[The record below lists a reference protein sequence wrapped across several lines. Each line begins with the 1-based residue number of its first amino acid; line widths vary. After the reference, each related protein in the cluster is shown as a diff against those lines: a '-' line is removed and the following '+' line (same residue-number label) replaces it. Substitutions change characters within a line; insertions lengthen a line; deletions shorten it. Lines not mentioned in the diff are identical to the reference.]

1 MFASAAIARMVAR
14 SNPDSANRCRAA
26 ARITA
31 LVSAEDLR
39 MPTSVGQQVLT
50 WRRNARIVDA
60 NKRWHS
66 EEGDKM
72 YDTDVLI
79 VGAGPSGL
87 TLAASLVKKG
97 VATTVVD
104 RQPAGANT
112 SRAAV
117 VNARTL
123 EVLEDLDV
131 ARRLVKEGIKA
142 PRFSIRDRARTLI
155 PIDFSELP
163 TDYPY
168 SLMVPQSTTEKLLLD
183 RLVELG
189 GSVLRPKTL
198 SSITQ
203 DADGVTATFDDG
215 DTIRARYAVGA
226 DGIHSTVREQ
236 AGIGFEGGAYGESF
250 MLADVRL
257 TGEVPLDEVILFW
270 AKEGLTVVAPLPGD
284 IFRIVAPV
292 ADAPEE
298 PSALYVQ
305 QILDSR
311 GPGAGRMV
319 VTDVIWGSRF
329 RIHHRVADTYRTGRL
344 LLSGD
349 AAHVHSPAGGQG
361 MNLGI
366 QDAVAL
372 ADALAGVLGGAP
384 ESTLDD
390 YSAARRPIAQQVVEM
405 TDRLTRLATLPRAA
419 RPVRNAA
426 IGMAGRIPAVR
437 RALAMRLSGLV
448 YR

>member
-1 MFASAAIARMVAR
+1 
-14 SNPDSANRCRAA
+14 
-26 ARITA
+26 
-31 LVSAEDLR
+31 
-39 MPTSVGQQVLT
+39 
-50 WRRNARIVDA
+50 
-60 NKRWHS
+60 
-66 EEGDKM
+66 M
-72 YDTDVLI
+72 YDTDVLV

-97 VATTVVD
+97 IATTVVD

-131 ARRLVKEGIKA
+131 ARRLVKEGIQA
-142 PRFSIRDRARTLI
+142 PRFSIRDRGRTLI

-189 GSVLRPKTL
+189 GSVIRPKTL

-215 DTIRARYAVGA
+215 DVIRARYAVGA

-236 AGIGFEGGAYGESF
+236 AGIGFEGGVYDESF

-257 TGEVPLDEVILFW
+257 SGEAPHDEVILFW
-270 AKEGLTVVAPLPGD
+270 AKAGLTVVAPLPGD

-298 PSALYVQ
+298 PSAAFVQ

-319 VTDVIWGSRF
+319 VTDVIWGTRF
-329 RIHHRVADTYRTGRL
+329 RIHHRVADTYRAGRL

-390 YSAARRPIAQQVVEM
+390 YSAAHRPIAQQVVEM

-419 RPVRNAA
+419 RPLRNAV
-426 IGMAGRIPAVR
+426 IGLAGRVPSVR

>member
-1 MFASAAIARMVAR
+1 M
-14 SNPDSANRCRAA
+14 N
-26 ARITA
+26 
-31 LVSAEDLR
+31 
-39 MPTSVGQQVLT
+39 
-50 WRRNARIVDA
+50 
-60 NKRWHS
+60 
-66 EEGDKM
+66 
-72 YDTDVLI
+72 DTDVLI

-87 TLAASLVKKG
+87 TLAASLVQRG
-97 VATTVVD
+97 IATTVVD
-104 RQPAGANT
+104 AQPAGANT

-123 EVLEDLDV
+123 EVLDGLDV
-131 ARRLVKEGIKA
+131 ARRLIKEGVQA
-142 PRFSIRDRARTLI
+142 PRFTIRDGRRTLI
-155 PIDFSELP
+155 PIDFSALS

-168 SLMVPQSTTEKLLLD
+168 SLMVPQATTERLLLD
-183 RLVELG
+183 RLTELG
-189 GSVLRPKTL
+189 GAVIRPKTL
-198 SSITQ
+198 TAVTQ
-203 DADGVTATFDDG
+203 DADGVTATFEDG
-215 DTIRARYAVGA
+215 DAIRARYIVGA

-236 AGIGFEGGAYGESF
+236 AGIGFAGGVYEESF
-250 MLADVRL
+250 TLADVRL
-257 TGEVPLDEVILFW
+257 RGEAPADEVILFW
-270 AKEGLTVVAPLPGD
+270 AKAGLTVVAPLPGD

-298 PSALYVQ
+298 PSTAFIQ
-305 QILDSR
+305 QLLDDR
-311 GPGAGRMV
+311 GFGAGRMV

-329 RIHHRVADTYRTGRL
+329 RIHHRVADTYRAGRVL
-344 LLSGD
+344 LAGD

-372 ADALAGVLGGAP
+372 ADALAGVLDGGP
-384 ESTLDD
+384 DSVLDD

-419 RPVRNAA
+419 RPIRNAA
-426 IGMAGRIPAVR
+426 IGLLGRIPAIQ

>member
-1 MFASAAIARMVAR
+1 M
-14 SNPDSANRCRAA
+14 
-26 ARITA
+26 
-31 LVSAEDLR
+31 
-39 MPTSVGQQVLT
+39 
-50 WRRNARIVDA
+50 
-60 NKRWHS
+60 H
-66 EEGDKM
+66 
-72 YDTDVLI
+72 DTDVLI

-87 TLAASLVKKG
+87 TLAASLVNKG

-104 RQPAGANT
+104 RQVAGANT

-123 EVLEDLDV
+123 EVLDDLDV
-131 ARRLVKEGIKA
+131 SRRLVKEGVQA
-142 PRFSIRDRARTLI
+142 PRFTIRDGRRTLI
-155 PIDFSELP
+155 PIDFSVLP

-168 SLMVPQSTTEKLLLD
+168 SLMVPQATTERLLLD
-183 RLVELG
+183 RLTELG
-189 GSVLRPKTL
+189 GTIVRPKTL
-198 SSITQ
+198 TSVTQ
-203 DADGVTATFDDG
+203 DADGVTATFEDG
-215 DTIRARYAVGA
+215 DVIRARYVVGA

-236 AGIGFEGGAYGESF
+236 AGIGFDGGVYEESF
-250 MLADVRL
+250 TLADVRL
-257 TGEVPLDEVILFW
+257 RGEAPVDEVILFW

-284 IFRIVAPV
+284 IYRIVAPV
-292 ADAPEE
+292 ADVPDE
-298 PSALYVQ
+298 PSAAFIQ
-305 QILDSR
+305 QILDDR
-311 GPGAGRMV
+311 GLGAGRMV

-329 RIHHRVADTYRTGRL
+329 RIHHRVADTYRAGRL
-344 LLSGD
+344 VLAGD

-372 ADALAGVLGGAP
+372 AYALAAVLDGAP
-384 ESTLDD
+384 GRVFDE

-419 RPVRNAA
+419 RPIRNTA

-437 RALAMRLSGLV
+437 HALAMRLSGLV

>member
-1 MFASAAIARMVAR
+1 
-14 SNPDSANRCRAA
+14 
-26 ARITA
+26 
-31 LVSAEDLR
+31 
-39 MPTSVGQQVLT
+39 
-50 WRRNARIVDA
+50 
-60 NKRWHS
+60 
-66 EEGDKM
+66 M
-72 YDTDVLI
+72 YDTEVLI

-87 TLAASLVKKG
+87 TLAASLVKRG
-97 VATTVVD
+97 IATTVVD

-131 ARRLVKEGIKA
+131 ARRLVKEGIQA
-142 PRFSIRDRARTLI
+142 PLFSIRDRARTLI

-163 TDYPY
+163 TAYPY

-183 RLVELG
+183 RLLELG
-189 GSVLRPKTL
+189 GSVIRPKTL
-198 SSITQ
+198 TSITQ
-203 DADGVTATFDDG
+203 DPDGVTATFDDG
-215 DTIRARYAVGA
+215 DVIRARYAVGA
-226 DGIHSTVREQ
+226 DGMHSTVRGQ

-257 TGEVPLDEVILFW
+257 SGEAPLDEVILFW
-270 AKEGLTVVAPLPGD
+270 AKAGLTVVAPLPGD

-292 ADAPEE
+292 VDAPEE
-298 PSALYVQ
+298 PSAQYVQ

-311 GPGAGRMV
+311 GFGAGRMV

-329 RIHHRVADTYRTGRL
+329 RIHHRVADTYRAGRL

-372 ADALAGVLGGAP
+372 ADALSSVLAGEPDSV
-384 ESTLDD
+384 LDD

-419 RPVRNAA
+419 RPLRNAV
-426 IGMAGRIPAVR
+426 IGIAGRIPAVR
-437 RALAMRLSGLV
+437 RALATRLSGLV

>member
-1 MFASAAIARMVAR
+1 
-14 SNPDSANRCRAA
+14 
-26 ARITA
+26 
-31 LVSAEDLR
+31 
-39 MPTSVGQQVLT
+39 
-50 WRRNARIVDA
+50 
-60 NKRWHS
+60 
-66 EEGDKM
+66 M

-87 TLAASLVKKG
+87 TLAASLVNMG
-97 VATTVVD
+97 VATSVVD
-104 RQPAGANT
+104 RQAAGANT
-112 SRAAV
+112 SRAAA

-123 EVLEDLDV
+123 EVLEELEV
-131 ARRLVKEGIKA
+131 AGRLVKAGIQA

-168 SLMVPQSTTEKLLLD
+168 SLMAPQSTTERLLLD

-189 GSVLRPKTL
+189 GSVIRPKTL
-198 SSITQ
+198 TSITQ
-203 DADGVTATFDDG
+203 DADAVTATFDDG
-215 DTIRARYAVGA
+215 DVIRARYAVGA
-226 DGIHSTVREQ
+226 DGIHSTVRKQ
-236 AGIGFEGGAYGESF
+236 AGIGFEGGAYAESF
-250 MLADVRL
+250 ALADVRL
-257 TGEVPLDEVILFW
+257 SGDAPVDEVILFW
-270 AKEGLTVVAPLPGD
+270 ANAGLTVVAPLPGD

-292 ADAPEE
+292 ADAPEQ
-298 PSALYVQ
+298 PSAQYIQ

-311 GPGAGRMV
+311 GPGAGHMV

-329 RIHHRVADTYRTGRL
+329 GIQHRVADTYRAGRL
-344 LLSGD
+344 LLCGD

-372 ADALAGVLGGAP
+372 ADALAGVLWGAP
-384 ESTLDD
+384 DGTLDE

-405 TDRLTRLATLPRAA
+405 TDRLTRLATLPRAV

-426 IGMAGRIPAVR
+426 GGLAGRVPSVR